1 MLSGH
6 GRQRLPAASKA
17 VASLFAFANAVLQ
30 WQPGIVSKTNSDNTV
45 DPAPAVLIA
54 RFCLA
59 VADSKQRPRKAN
71 ASENLTLGILL
82 TNNSVQSGTVPSL
95 LVLSCLLCSSTDIAR
110 PNGLVFVLFLPLSS

>member
-1 MLSGH
+1 MPVVLSGH

-17 VASLFAFANAVLQ
+17 VASLFAFADAVLQ
-30 WQPGIVSKTNSDNTV
+30 RQPGIGSKTNSD
-45 DPAPAVLIA
+45 A

-71 ASENLTLGILL
+71 ASENLTFGILL
-82 TNNSVQSGTVPSL
+82 TIISVQSGTVPSL